1 MFVCEEGRIRRG
13 RLISSII
20 LLAKRVFG
28 KVIKISLN
36 TDKWLISLFGL
47 VLFLFP
53 TLLFRQYIRMA
64 MHNRFLIWLMF
75 LFVLRDQLSRVIIG
89 NLRGRRGEVA
99 EFDAISLNYEV
110 EDDLLPAIGNEV
122 TC

>member
-1 MFVCEEGRIRRG
+1 M
-13 RLISSII
+13 ISSII